1 MLFQRNVNKFLLDW
15 KRKENRKPLVV
26 KGARQVGKTFAI
38 KAFAEKE
45 FKSCIYI
52 NLDKSD
58 NLSLFD
64 RISPIQEVIQMV
76 ELKYNQRVTS
86 GDTIIFFDE
95 IQNSPV
101 AMSQLRYFYEEMP
114 SLHIIAAGSL
124 LEIKMKREG
133 FSFPVGR
140 VEYCY
145 MFPVTFDEF
154 LMALNENELSGYI
167 ENITINSQIPD
178 GIHEML
184 MKKFREYVLVGGM
197 PEAVAQYSIRK
208 SFLDVDP
215 VYESILTGFKN
226 DVYKY
231 ARDAKTKYLQYV
243 IEHASRYVG
252 LPVKYERFGG
262 SSFKS
267 REMSDAF
274 DTLEKSMIINR
285 VYPVST
291 NKIPLMHN
299 LKKSP
304 KLVFLDVGLINYQ
317 MGFRTDIMNVEDLN
331 VVFNGQISEQIVG
344 QTLLALNHSTNQRLA
359 FWYRD
364 RKGSTS
370 EIDYLIVYGNNK
382 VIPLEVKS
390 GKTGKLKSLHVFME
404 EGGNDIAVRVHSGN
418 LCVDALYTSSGNE
431 FTLISVPFYL
441 LHRIKEL
448 LDGYFPQKK

>member
-1 MLFQRNVNKFLLDW
+1 MIFLRNVNKILLDW
-15 KRKENRKPLVV
+15 KQKENRKPLVV
-26 KGARQVGKTFAI
+26 RGARQVGKTFAI

-58 NLSLFD
+58 NLSLFN
-64 RISPIQEVIQMV
+64 RISPVQDVLQMI
-76 ELKYNQRVTS
+76 ELKYNQRVTA
-86 GDTIIFFDE
+86 GDAIIFFDE

-145 MFPVTFDEF
+145 MFPATFDEF
-154 LMALNENELSGYI
+154 LTALNENEFSSYI
-167 ENITINSQIPD
+167 KSITINSHIPD
-178 GIHEML
+178 EIHEML
-184 MKKFREYVLVGGM
+184 MKKFREYMLVGGM
-197 PEAVAQYSIRK
+197 PEAVARYSVRK

-215 VYESILTGFKN
+215 VHESILTGFKD

-231 ARDAKTKYLQYV
+231 AKDAKSKYLQYV
-243 IEHASRYVG
+243 IEHASKYAG
-252 LPVKYERFGG
+252 LPVKYEKFGG

-274 DTLEKSMIINR
+274 DILEKSMIINR
-285 VYPVST
+285 VYPASS
-291 NKIPLMHN
+291 KEIPLMHN

-317 MGFRTDIMNVEDLN
+317 LGLRTEIMNVEDLN
-331 VVFNGQISEQIVG
+331 AVFHGQMSEQIVG
-344 QTLLALNHSTNQRLA
+344 QTLSALNHSTNQRLT

-364 RKGSTS
+364 KKGSTS
-370 EIDYLIVYGNNK
+370 EIDYLIVYGNK

-404 EGGNDIAVRVHSGN
+404 EGGSNVAVRVHSGN
-418 LCVDALYTSSGNE
+418 LSVDDLYTSNRDK

-441 LHRIKEL
+441 FHRIEEL
-448 LDGYFPQKK
+448 LAGHFSQKM